1 MTLKNKI
8 NLSTAVMFIIL
19 LIIIHLAIYF
29 SFSRMTLNSET
40 DRVLEEAKQAAVG
53 IHESDSTVPVQQLLL
68 AYVPVNGLLQI
79 VKADGSK
86 GAAAESAEELQLR
99 KLAVNYFGKEE
110 KNIMTYNGA
119 SYAFVSLPIVWQD
132 GEVVD
137 LQLTVSLQSTDE
149 ILQLLRLLLISVILL
164 ATIPVLISSRLLGNF
179 ITRPI
184 TSMIRTMKDIQSS
197 GHFKRLPLPKKTN
210 DELYQM
216 GEAFNKMINLLEV
229 NYQKQGAFISNAS
242 HELKTPLTVI
252 ESYANLLRRRGKER
266 PEVFD
271 ESVHAILTETERMRD
286 LTQTLLLLAKHDE
299 QWKIDK
305 EKMELT
311 PLIQEISHSF
321 KNAYQRPIEVTIEE
335 NLMVEGDKQRV
346 KQLVYIFI
354 DNARKYSDDVI
365 ELRTF
370 IKGNHAVLEIKDYGI
385 GIPANQIDKIF
396 DRFYRVDEARDR
408 KTGGFGLGLSLAR
421 ELAEAMDVSL
431 QMESIEGYGTTAQ
444 ILFKHLD
451 SQ

>member
-29 SFSRMTLNSET
+29 AFSRMTMNSEME
-40 DRVLEEAKQAAVG
+40 RVLEEAKQAAAG
-53 IHESDSTVPVQQLLL
+53 IHQSDSSVPVQQLLL

-79 VKADGSK
+79 VKADGNK
-86 GAAAESAEELQLR
+86 GAAAESAEEWHLR
-99 KLAVNYFGKEE
+99 KVPVTYFGKEE
-110 KNIMTYNGA
+110 KNILTYKGA
-119 SYAFVSLPIVWQD
+119 SFAFVSLPIVWQN

-149 ILQLLRLLLISVILL
+149 MLQLLRLLLVSVILI

-184 TSMIRTMKDIQSS
+184 TSMIRTMKEIQRS
-197 GHFKRLPLPKKTN
+197 GHFKRLPLPRKTN

-216 GEAFNKMINLLEV
+216 GEAFNKMIDLLEV

-252 ESYANLLRRRGKER
+252 ESYANLLRRRGKGK

-299 QWKIDK
+299 QWKMEI
-305 EKMELT
+305 EKLELT
-311 PLIQEISHSF
+311 PLVQEISHSF
-321 KNAYQRPIEVTIEE
+321 KNAYQRPIELTIDEH
-335 NLMVEGDKQRV
+335 LIVEGDKQRV
-346 KQLVYIFI
+346 KQLVYIFL
-354 DNARKYSDDVI
+354 DNARKYSDDQI

-370 IKGNHAVLEIKDYGI
+370 TKGQNAVLEIKDYGI
-385 GIPANQIDKIF
+385 GIPANQLDKVF
-396 DRFYRVDEARDR
+396 DRFYRVDEARER
-408 KTGGFGLGLSLAR
+408 KTGGFGLGLSLAH
-421 ELAEAMDVSL
+421 ELAEAMDVTL
-431 QMESIEGYGTTAQ
+431 HMESNEGHGTTVQ
-444 ILFKHLD
+444 ILFKSLD

>member
-29 SFSRMTLNSET
+29 SFSKMTMNSEME
-40 DRVLEEAKQAAVG
+40 RVLEEAKQAAKG
-53 IHESDSTVPVQQLLL
+53 IHQSDSSVPVQQLLL

-79 VKADGSK
+79 VKADGNK

-99 KLAVNYFGKEE
+99 KLPVTYFGKEE
-110 KNIMTYNGA
+110 TNIMTYNGA
-119 SYAFVSLPIVWQD
+119 SFAFVSLPIVWQD

-149 ILQLLRLLLISVILL
+149 MLQLLRLLLISVILI

-184 TSMIRTMKDIQSS
+184 TSMIRTMKDIQRS

-210 DELYQM
+210 DELSQM
-216 GEAFNKMINLLEV
+216 GEAFNKMIDLLEV

-252 ESYANLLRRRGKER
+252 ESYANLLRRRGKDK
-266 PEVFD
+266 PEVFE

-299 QWKIDK
+299 QWKVEK
-305 EKMELT
+305 ERLELT
-311 PLIQEISHSF
+311 PLLQEISHSF
-321 KNAYQRPIEVTIEE
+321 ISAYQRPIEFTIDDH
-335 NLMVEGDKQRV
+335 LIVEGDKQRV
-346 KQLVYIFI
+346 KQLVYIFL
-354 DNARKYSDDVI
+354 DNARKYSDDQI

-370 IKGNHAVLEIKDYGI
+370 NKGQYGVLEIKDFGI
-385 GIPANQIDKIF
+385 GIPANQLDKVF
-396 DRFYRVDEARDR
+396 DRFFRVDEARER
-408 KTGGFGLGLSLAR
+408 KTGGFGLGLSLAQ
-421 ELAEAMDVSL
+421 ELAEAMDVRL
-431 QMESIEGYGTTAQ
+431 HMESKEGYGTTAQ